1 MLAVQVVLP
10 RPGQRA
16 QDIPCVAEIASSGSN
31 PRARSRTHK
40 QGTAWV
46 RTSAGKMDLHEE
58 QVPVSIY
65 FIDRNNT

>member
-16 QDIPCVAEIASSGSN
+16 QDIPCVAEIASFGSN
-31 PRARSRTHK
+31 PAASPGPRAHK

-58 QVPVSIY
+58 QVPVSI
-65 FIDRNNT
+65 